1 MRLELPRL
9 GRGNPTRSWDTA
21 SSVRIIPDV
30 TTSSPLDRPVKLG
43 VNVESIIDEGAA
55 RKGVKNL
62 ISTIIF
68 ILNTWEKQ
76 TSWVTICVKYR
87 CDLFQFKQ

>member
-9 GRGNPTRSWDTA
+9 GRGNPTKSWDTA

-43 VNVESIIDEGAA
+43 VNVESIIDEGAV
-55 RKGVKNL
+55 RKGIKNL

-68 ILNTWEKQ
+68 IPNTWEKQ
-76 TSWVTICVKYR
+76 ISWVTICVKYR
-87 CDLFQFKQ
+87 CDLFQSK